1 MSPPPLSIQLYSLRA
16 LPGLAEVLDTVKA
29 AGYRHVELIGR
40 HLDDSPNVRRQLDA
54 RGLAASSSHVGMAA
68 LRERFDAV
76 MSACKTLALTQLFMP
91 SVPPDERQS
100 TEPYW
105 TRLGRELGQMAL
117 RAREHGVELGYH
129 NHHWELNLQPDGR
142 TALDCLF
149 AGAGDAPLSWQADV
163 AWLARGGGDPV
174 ALMRQH
180 ESRVVSVHAKDL
192 APAGTRLDEDGWAD
206 VGHGVLDWRAVLAPA
221 AVECGARWFVAEHD
235 KPSDA
240 ARFARNSFA
249 FLNSL

>member
-1 MSPPPLSIQLYSLRA
+1 
-16 LPGLAEVLDTVKA
+16 
-29 AGYRHVELIGR
+29 
-40 HLDDSPNVRRQLDA
+40 
-54 RGLAASSSHVGMAA
+54 
-68 LRERFDAV
+68 
-76 MSACKTLALTQLFMP
+76 LTQLFMP